1 MQNVRAAAF
10 TWMAALVVASG
21 AGMLS
26 GCAVDPVGLAIGA
39 AGAAGAPSQA
49 SQVAETASYYR
60 GTSCQALAIL
70 LQTNTDSLSSTPPE
84 YRQSMSVNIQALRQV
99 MTEQRCPAS
108 GSGAAAGARS
118 DLAPGTTAGSI
129 GLGGAAVGTPPGSA
143 TVSANEPQGRVGMSV
158 APVTA
163 QLAQAVGLEAP
174 RGLLVVELMP
184 GQAADVSG
192 LRPGDVILEVRGVAM
207 GDPMQ
212 IRRVLGLVPDGQSVL
227 VKLWRGRELHKLA
240 VGPVS
245 SNTPALPA
253 GAVHADAPSPMAAP
267 LRERFCVAQLMT
279 SGTPAG
285 GVRSLLFTVRN
296 TGSEAEIAKVM
307 AAFLLAARKAQP
319 GRWLAPQMRP
329 TCNRDS
335 TACSSVNADSEVLM
349 LLCRTEREEGAQL
362 YGSLRQSRPL
372 TELAWSPPTP

>member
-1 MQNVRAAAF
+1 
-10 TWMAALVVASG
+10 MAALVVALG

-39 AGAAGAPSQA
+39 VGAAGAPSQA

-60 GTSCQALAIL
+60 GTSCEALAML

-108 GSGAAAGARS
+108 GSGASAGASPHLPPATAAGS
-118 DLAPGTTAGSI
+118 P
-129 GLGGAAVGTPPGSA
+129 GLGGTAVGTSPGSA
-143 TVSANEPQGRVGMSV
+143 PAPASEPQGRVGISV

-163 QLAQAVGLEAP
+163 QTAQAVGLEAP
-174 RGLLVVELMP
+174 RGLLVMELMP

-192 LRPGDVILEVRGVAM
+192 IRPGDVILEVRGVAM

-212 IRRVLGLVPDGQSVL
+212 MRRVLGLVPDGQSVL
-227 VKLWRGRELHKLA
+227 VKLWRGRQLRELV
-240 VGPVS
+240 VGPVA

-253 GAVHADAPSPMAAP
+253 GAVYADAPAPMAAP

-279 SGTPAG
+279 SGALAG
-285 GVRSLLFTVRN
+285 GVRSTLFTVRN
-296 TGSEAEIAKVM
+296 TGSEAESAKTM
-307 AAFLLAARKAQP
+307 AAFLQAAQKAQP

-329 TCNRDS
+329 TCTGDA

-349 LLCRTEREEGAQL
+349 MLCRTERGEGAQV
-362 YGSLRQSRPL
+362 YESLRQSRPM